1 MWLERGKSFLPLSSV
16 PSSDNSDQST
26 TLAASSLRRAPRM
39 ETCQEPLFPPPASVL
54 SAPNNPFDLN
64 PGVTLCRSTWPL
76 LQARCRSVTFQR
88 QKSKL
93 CRTFVS
99 HVAISLRGPCVST
112 RIHIHHAIPYHTMP
126 CHTFVSHVAISL
138 RVLCV
143 SIYPYSHP
151 PDPVSRPVPLLLV
164 SSIDSKLLTLCFL
177 PRA

>member
-1 MWLERGKSFLPLSSV
+1 M

-112 RIHIHHAIPYHTMP
+112 RILPYSVPVYLYSAIRSCHTLPYLSVYRVCLSTRIHIHQTPFHGQWH
-126 CHTFVSHVAISL
+126 CCL
-138 RVLCV
+138 
-143 SIYPYSHP
+143 
-151 PDPVSRPVPLLLV
+151 SRRL
-164 SSIDSKLLTLCFL
+164 IQNC
-177 PRA
+177 